1 MTMQAPRRLSLLRV
15 HPLDSPVVA
24 LAVRV
29 EERGAGRAVLA
40 EAGAVKFH
48 GDRVLG
54 AFHADNAADVAGLG
68 EFIGDAPLAS
78 HRLAASLAQAGAD
91 AAFGADA
98 WDTSELAELL
108 IPASADDSLPQLAAR
123 LGLEP
128 PSGGDANAPDVV
140 ADAQATRNVYLAL
153 VERARALHGGALRR
167 LADLLARGHSP
178 LTDLVA
184 ALADAPAPLGAPVG
198 AFDESALASRLER
211 PRSLG
216 APAAAK
222 PFAPGEVGAL
232 LAEGGPFARRF
243 PRYEPRAEQA
253 AMAEAVARSLSAGA
267 GEGPRH
273 LLVEGGTGIGKSVAY
288 LLPAVLF
295 ALRNN
300 ARVVVS
306 TNTINLQEQLITK
319 DVPDLLDALRGEPGF
334 DADRFRCAQLKGK
347 ANYLC
352 LRRWEAHANGDAG
365 SPDEAR
371 TLAKTLAWLNET
383 RTGDRAELRL
393 SGAETA
399 SWDRMSASG
408 FSACPGA
415 REGACFYRHARDEAA
430 AAHLL
435 VVNHSLLLSDLQV
448 GGSLLPDYDFLIV
461 DEAHNLEAEATRQF
475 GFRVSQSTVEDI
487 VERLGALI
495 HSFGNAVRV
504 SAIEQ
509 ARKESADL
517 RRDEAQTPLYAV
529 RDAWARLTADIAEF
543 AAAQR
548 AGQSDDGELRITRA
562 ERAQPAWSG
571 LDIAW
576 DSFERSIAEAADRA
590 AALLREME
598 SLPAGATPGLDQLK
612 GELTEWMTDQAKAR
626 VKARS
631 FVSDPDDQTVYWI
644 GRGANLSLN
653 GAPLDVA
660 PRLREEIFDQKRAV
674 VLTSATLTVGGGF
687 AHVKERLGVEDPEES
702 AFGSPFDYRKAAL
715 LCLPT
720 DAPEPGNPRY
730 ADAVA
735 DMLDDLARMSGG
747 RTMALFTS
755 HAALRAA
762 ASRLRKTL
770 PQRGIGVLAQGPDGT
785 PQQLLARFRSRPRA
799 ILLGTA
805 SFWEGVDV
813 GNAALK
819 TLVVARLPFNVP
831 TEPIFAARSEQY
843 EKQAFTQYAVPQ
855 AALRFR
861 QGFGRL
867 IRGKGDR
874 GVVVTLDSRIV
885 TKAYG
890 RLFLDSV
897 PPATTMRAP
906 FRELAPA
913 IRQWLADAD
922 AEGG

>member
-1 MTMQAPRRLSLLRV
+1 MTTQAPRRLSLLRV

-54 AFHADNAADVAGLG
+54 AFHADSAAAVAGLG
-68 EFIGDAPLAS
+68 EFIGDAPLAA

-91 AAFGADA
+91 AALGADA

-123 LGLEP
+123 LGLDP
-128 PSGGDANAPDVV
+128 PPGGDADASDVV
-140 ADAQATRNVYLAL
+140 ADAQTARAVYLAL
-153 VERARALHGGALRR
+153 VERARTLHAGALRR
-167 LADLLARGHSP
+167 LADLLARAHSP
-178 LTDLVA
+178 LADLIA
-184 ALADAPAPLGAPVG
+184 ALADAPAPQGGPIG
-198 AFDESALASRLER
+198 AFDEPALASRLER

-216 APAAAK
+216 APTPPK

-232 LAEGGPFARRF
+232 LAEGGPFALRF
-243 PRYEPRAEQA
+243 PRYEPRDEQA
-253 AMAEAVARSLSAGA
+253 AMAEAVARALGSGG

-288 LLPAVLF
+288 LLPAALF

-334 DADRFRCAQLKGK
+334 DAERFRCAQLKGK

-352 LRRWEAHANGDAG
+352 LRRWEAHANGEPA

-371 TLAKTLAWLNET
+371 MLAKTLAWLNET

-399 SWDRMSASG
+399 SWERMSASG
-408 FSACPGA
+408 FSVCAGA

-435 VVNHSLLLSDLQV
+435 VVNHALLLSDLQV

-461 DEAHNLEAEATRQF
+461 DEAHNLETEATRQF
-475 GFRVSQSTVEDI
+475 GFRVSQSTVEDL
-487 VERLGALI
+487 VERLGSLI

-529 RDAWARLTADIAEF
+529 RDAWARLTAGIAEF

-548 AGQSDDGELRITRA
+548 GESDDGELRITRA
-562 ERAQPAWSG
+562 ERAQPAWSA
-571 LDIAW
+571 LDVAW
-576 DSFERSIAEAADRA
+576 DAFDRRAAEAAERA

-598 SLPAGATPGLDQLK
+598 SLPGAVPGLDQLK
-612 GELTEWMTDQAKAR
+612 GELTEWLTDQTEAR
-626 VKARS
+626 GKARS

-674 VLTSATLTVGGGF
+674 VLTSATLAVSGGF
-687 AHVKERLGVEDPEES
+687 AHVKERLGVEDPEEA
-702 AFGSPFDYRKAAL
+702 AFGSPFDYGKAAL

-735 DMLDDLARMSGG
+735 DMLDGLVRMSDG

-770 PQRGIGVLAQGPDGT
+770 PRIGIGVLAQGPDGT

-799 ILLGTA
+799 VLLGTA

-843 EKQAFTQYAVPQ
+843 EKQAFMQYAVPQ

-867 IRGKGDR
+867 IRSKGDR
-874 GVVVTLDSRIV
+874 GVVVALDSRIV
-885 TKAYG
+885 SKAYG
-890 RLFLDSV
+890 RLFLDSI

-913 IRQWLADAD
+913 IRRWLADAD
-922 AEGG
+922 GAAR